1 MALEGKTP
9 SQAAQL
15 QVMGWN
21 DLLKEAIAKNATE
34 IPPRVLNTG

>member
-1 MALEGKTP
+1 
-9 SQAAQL
+9 
-15 QVMGWN
+15 MGWN